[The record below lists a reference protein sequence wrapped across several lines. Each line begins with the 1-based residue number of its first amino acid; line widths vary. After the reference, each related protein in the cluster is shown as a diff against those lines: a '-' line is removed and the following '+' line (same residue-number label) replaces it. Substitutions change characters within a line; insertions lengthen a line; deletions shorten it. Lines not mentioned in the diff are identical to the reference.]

1 MMTDQEFATHQETYD
16 ALQRFAG
23 RYRADEAMRAR
34 ISGGDYSDLYAEVP
48 ADAEVRIVTQT
59 PDTYYM
65 LMPEDPNRATAD
77 RTLESVAGG
86 STTGSASSVFTASSF
101 PSTLGCGSS
110 AGSASSAEV

>member
-1 MMTDQEFATHQETYD
+1 MMTDQEFATHQETYE

-23 RYRADEAMRAR
+23 RYRSDQALYDR
-34 ISGGDYSDLYAEVP
+34 IAGGDYSDLYAEVP
-48 ADAEVRIVTQT
+48 AGAEVRIVTQT

-86 STTGSASSVFTASSF
+86 STTGSASSIFTASSF
-101 PSTLGCGSS
+101 PSCLGCGSS
-110 AGSASSAEV
+110 ASSASSQ